1 MLDLEL
7 KASRRRHGKILKS
20 EIELDYPELDIS
32 EVWVLEVLWLDLS
45 DVGLAKEIILDR
57 RYSYPFMQ
65 AYSKWPDKVENL
77 VIYELCLIRTTND
90 RYFILFFDL
99 NAGPD
104 LVRGKPITWLEE
116 TNKDIAESLKLGDHW
131 AFAL

>member
-7 KASRRRHGKILKS
+7 KDSKRRYGKVIKS
-20 EIELDYPELDIS
+20 ELESEHPELDIS

-57 RYSYPFMQ
+57 RYSYPFMKM
-65 AYSKWPDKVENL
+65 YSKWPDKVETL
-77 VIYELCLIRTTND
+77 VTYQLCLIRTTDD
-90 RYFILFFDL
+90 RYFVLFLDL

-116 TNKDIAESLKLGDHW
+116 IHEGLADSLKLGDHW
-131 AFAL
+131 TFAR